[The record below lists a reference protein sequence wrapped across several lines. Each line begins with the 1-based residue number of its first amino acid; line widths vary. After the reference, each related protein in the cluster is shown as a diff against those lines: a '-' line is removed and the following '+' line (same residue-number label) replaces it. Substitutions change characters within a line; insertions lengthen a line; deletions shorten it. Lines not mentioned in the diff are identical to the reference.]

1 MIGPVR
7 RGPFDARTPIEV
19 SRVSLACAR
28 LPEAFDGFRVALVAD
43 LHFGRWVRDGF
54 VRRVFRLVRSQQ
66 PDLLLLGGDM
76 VNRAKPFAARLA
88 EVLSGLAGEILTCA
102 VLGNHERYTDA
113 RGFCE
118 CLAAVGVGVLVNARR
133 TIRRGTAEIALVGV
147 DELRRGRP
155 DFHAAMDGIEPG
167 TFTLLAGHQP
177 DLADMVPAGLRVD
190 LMLSGHTH
198 GGQVRLF
205 GRAPIR
211 KTKNRNYLSGL
222 TAGPGF
228 PLYIS
233 RGLGAVKIPLRV
245 GCDPELPII
254 TLRRGPPAGAR
265 GAQLPVER

>member
-7 RGPFDARTPIEV
+7 WGPFDARTPIEV
-19 SRVSLACAR
+19 SRVSVRCDR

-66 PDLLLLGGDM
+66 PDLILLAGDM

-88 EVLSGLAGEILTCA
+88 EVLSEPARTTCTCA
-102 VLGNHERYTDA
+102 ILGNHERYTDVA
-113 RGFCE
+113 RFRE
-118 CLAAVGVGVLVNARR
+118 ALAADGVDVLVNAHR
-133 TIRRGTAEIALVGV
+133 TVRRGAAKIALAGV
-147 DELRRGRP
+147 DEIRRGRP
-155 DFHAAMDGIEPG
+155 DFRAAMDGIEPG

-177 DLADMVPAGLRVD
+177 DLADMVPAGLGVD
-190 LMLSGHTH
+190 MMVSGHTH

-222 TAGPGF
+222 TGGPGF

-233 RGLGAVKIPLRV
+233 RGLGAVKMPLRV

-254 TLRRGPPAGAR
+254 TLRRGPTGHAR
-265 GAQLPVER
+265 GQLPVER